1 MKSTKR
7 GQPNRNRPRRM
18 AGSSSEPVRIERPNR
33 IVALSLAHEMAA
45 AVGAKGDDLQ
55 DLVFAALTTGE
66 WLAEVGR
73 PGCWETLEVDQVL
86 RLLPADNPFERGNFL
101 LALTGL
107 LGYAGIEG
115 HLAPAHACKSLEQ
128 IAKLAED
135 AIIQNFARQAAAQV
149 RGSAE
154 A

>member
-1 MKSTKR
+1 MKSTKAA
-7 GQPNRNRPRRM
+7 QPNRNRSRRSGGPS
-18 AGSSSEPVRIERPNR
+18 AEVIPTERPNR

-73 PGCWETLEVDQVL
+73 PGCWETLEVEKVL
-86 RLLPADNPFERGNFL
+86 RLLPADDAFERGNFL

-128 IAKLAED
+128 IEALTDD
-135 AIIQNFARQAAAQV
+135 AIIRNFARQAAAQV
-149 RGSAE
+149 RACD
-154 A
+154 

>member
-1 MKSTKR
+1 MKPTKPAPPAR
-7 GQPNRNRPRRM
+7 KRSPRTEAPAAPAIQVDRPK
-18 AGSSSEPVRIERPNR
+18 R

-86 RLLPADNPFERGNFL
+86 RLLPDSHFERGNFL

-115 HLAPAHACKSLEQ
+115 HLAPAHACKSLAQ
-128 IAKLAED
+128 IEALAED

-149 RGSAE
+149 RACD
-154 A
+154 